1 MLLAKR
7 SCVSY
12 IENFRMNDQYS
23 QLSGKNSNV
32 FFVFMSKGDF
42 IREQETQYILGN
54 TFLMHQIKKS
64 LETYRKY

>member
-32 FFVFMSKGDF
+32 FVFMSKVDF

-54 TFLMHQIKKS
+54 TFLMHQIEKS